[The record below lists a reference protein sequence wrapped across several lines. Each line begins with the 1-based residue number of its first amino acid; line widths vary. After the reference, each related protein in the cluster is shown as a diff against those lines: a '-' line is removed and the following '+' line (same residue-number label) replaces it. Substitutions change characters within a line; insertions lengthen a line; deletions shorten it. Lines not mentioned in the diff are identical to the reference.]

1 MAAVATLKREHH
13 KSDCP
18 LCTWNNRSYMLPAH
32 IISHHTADVK
42 LRKVQTEHCI
52 YAYVMKGTVEHGF
65 CVCLTCKKGVATEGH
80 TRQGSRWVSNHMKHK
95 SCKNAHKEA
104 LKAFKEKLIA
114 PAAETPVA
122 VHIPE
127 KSESDEDPVEI
138 LWSKCKQRAC
148 LRPFMEDIEKQ
159 YKEDYDDNSD
169 NEDPYTFAPTEGFR
183 YCIDMAIGF
192 KRETEK
198 LNQRIATMKT
208 DFEKELS
215 SHKQM
220 IRDLQQEAAK
230 QEQRLMKLQAENDH
244 KNQMIIDLQMRI
256 KQLEENQT
264 K

>member
-1 MAAVATLKREHH
+1 
-13 KSDCP
+13 
-18 LCTWNNRSYMLPAH
+18 MLPAH

-65 CVCLTCKKGVATEGH
+65 CVCLTCKKGMLTDGYNGN
-80 TRQGSRWVSNHMKHK
+80 GSRWVVLHQKRK
-95 SCKNAHKEA
+95 ACKLAHKEA
-104 LKAFKEKLIA
+104 LKEFKEKLIA

-127 KSESDEDPVEI
+127 KSGSDEDPVDI
-138 LWSKCKQRAC
+138 LWNKCKQRAC
-148 LRPFMEDIEKQ
+148 VRPFMEDVEKQ
-159 YKEDYDDNSD
+159 HKEDYDDNSD

-198 LNQRIATMKT
+198 LNQRITTMKT

-220 IRDLQQEAAK
+220 I
-230 QEQRLMKLQAENDH
+230 H
-244 KNQMIIDLQMRI
+244 DLQMRI
-256 KQLEENQT
+256 KQLEENQSM
-264 K
+264 